1 MVKKSNS
8 KNKPSK
14 KSTTNKQ
21 KKVSKPK
28 KTTKVENKKKPSK
41 VVKHKEISK
50 KEDTHDKSK
59 LIIGIFIAIIILF
72 VGAVLFTSQ
81 KVVPKD
87 AHPMYTEPEI
97 IEEPKEEV
105 VEEPVVEKV
114 EVKDAKPKLSA
125 DQKEYLDENLE
136 PGMTTAL
143 SESDIK
149 LNYNDKTTIG
159 FALKNQAGLEY
170 FDVNYNFVSAK
181 IDDVGTRR
189 PDIDAYDWMS
199 PKYDAFQMQEDE
211 IIQLPIEV
219 TVPKEME
226 PGTYTFSISAC
237 YADETMQIGE
247 SGCGDTYNK
256 RMGKTQKFNVVIE

>member
-143 SESDIK
+143 SESD
-149 LNYNDKTTIG
+149 
-159 FALKNQAGLEY
+159 
-170 FDVNYNFVSAK
+170 
-181 IDDVGTRR
+181 
-189 PDIDAYDWMS
+189 
-199 PKYDAFQMQEDE
+199 
-211 IIQLPIEV
+211 
-219 TVPKEME
+219 
-226 PGTYTFSISAC
+226 
-237 YADETMQIGE
+237 
-247 SGCGDTYNK
+247 
-256 RMGKTQKFNVVIE
+256 